1 MLQAIRDRLVGWV
14 AWGIVI
20 LISVPFIVL
29 GVTDFGS
36 PPRENIVAE
45 VNEETITQRDYR
57 RRYDARRQALQRQLG
72 ASYSADVMDQLVQQ
86 QVINSL
92 VEEKL
97 LQMFVE
103 QHNIQV
109 GDEELAAAIQSDSS
123 FQKNGKFDFPS
134 YRSILGQSGFTPE
147 SYEQYLRDDR
157 KISILPRII
166 ESSSFITESRAS
178 QYTKLLNQKRDVDY
192 VIVGRDHFP
201 NDLVVSE
208 DEAKAYYDSNPTE
221 FTRPEQVRLEYIR
234 SSASLLAESLESS
247 EDNIRQYYEDH
258 IDRYAVEE
266 QRTASHILLALEEG
280 KTLEDS
286 PKVKQTLQEIQD
298 RLEAGESFEKLAEE
312 FSEDPGSAQQ
322 GGSLGQVARGVMVA
336 PFEEA
341 LYALTETG
349 QISEPVRTSFG
360 IHLIRL
366 DDLKPRQVKSF
377 EEVKGQLQSEYAMN
391 KAVELF
397 YDQSERMAELSYER
411 PDSLTSVAE
420 VLDIPIHNTD
430 WISRDNDQPG
440 VEGNR
445 DVLRAAFSERL
456 KSEMINSDPIE
467 IGENDAVIIRVLES
481 RPASLLPYEEVAE
494 QARIAAITGAMY
506 NRLKQYAEQLASRLK
521 QGEKLSDIAASE
533 SLTLKSQEGLQR
545 TNKDI
550 SADLSKGIFSMPAP
564 QTETPEVDT
573 ISLEDGTMAL
583 VVLRG
588 VSVEAKADSKDIKQ
602 RLTTIDATREA
613 KMMLAD
619 FREQAKVVIHKDK
632 L

>member
-72 ASYSADVMDQLVQQ
+72 ASYRADVMDQLVQQ

-420 VLDIPIHNTD
+420 VLDIPIHNTG

-521 QGEKLSDIAASE
+521 QGERLSDIAASE

>member
-45 VNEETITQRDYR
+45 VNEETITQQDYR

-147 SYEQYLRDDR
+147 SYEQFLRDDR

-166 ESSSFITESRAS
+166 ESSGFVTESRAS
-178 QYTKLLNQKRDVDY
+178 EYTKLLNQKRDVDY
-192 VIVGRDHFP
+192 VIIGRDHFP

-298 RLEAGESFEKLAEE
+298 RLGAGESFEKLAEE

-588 VSVEAKADSKDIKQ
+588 VSVDAEADSKDIKQ

>member
-45 VNEETITQRDYR
+45 VNEETITQQDYR

-72 ASYSADVMDQLVQQ
+72 ASYRADVMDQLVQQ

-147 SYEQYLRDDR
+147 SYEQFLRDDR

-166 ESSSFITESRAS
+166 ESSSFVTESRAS

-192 VIVGRDHFP
+192 VIIGRDHFP

-247 EDNIRQYYEDH
+247 EDNIRQYYEEH

-420 VLDIPIHNTD
+420 ALDIPIHNTD
-430 WISRDNDQPG
+430 WISRDNGQPG

-445 DVLRAAFSERL
+445 EVLGAAFSERL

-533 SLTLKSQEGLQR
+533 SLTVKSQEGLQR
-545 TNKDI
+545 TNEDI

-588 VSVEAKADSKDIKQ
+588 VSVDAEADSKDIKQ

-619 FREQAKVVIHKDK
+619 FREQVKVVIHKDK